1 MQNTLDS
8 FAFEVR
14 RKRKVA
20 GYTQR
25 QLADKLHMSVR
36 TIMDLENCIS
46 NPKSET
52 IFLVARELNI
62 SLDAILFP
70 ELSSST
76 VSKSVVDFFS
86 GKTERE
92 IQKYITLCQQ
102 ADQFK
107 NEQ

>member
-1 MQNTLDS
+1 MQNVLDS

-14 RKRKVA
+14 RKRKAA

-25 QLADKLHMSVR
+25 QLAERLHMSVR

-52 IFLVARELNI
+52 IFLIAKELNI

-70 ELSSST
+70 ELSSNT
-76 VSKSVVDFFS
+76 VSKSVMDFFS
-86 GKTERE
+86 GKTESE
-92 IQKYITLCQQ
+92 IQKYILLCQQ
-102 ADQFK
+102 ADRFK
-107 NEQ
+107 SEQ